1 MTEERKENKR
11 PTGLLILVVLTVLS
25 TVYRLISIISA
36 IIVGNSNEV
45 LLSQK
50 KIFD

>member
-25 TVYRLISIISA
+25 TVYRLIF
-36 IIVGNSNEV
+36 NN
-45 LLSQK
+45 
-50 KIFD
+50 